1 VRIGIDYTAA
11 IRQGAGV
18 GRFVHRLVAAL
29 LELDRDNQYTLM
41 YSRPERKD
49 PAPRLPVG
57 PNVTA
62 RSLFLTE
69 RMSNILW
76 YKLGLPVP
84 IELLGPVADLYY
96 FPDFAL
102 PPVRRGR
109 SVITVHDLSF
119 LLVPDC
125 ADAGLRSHL
134 EKVVPMSVRY
144 ADFVTADSEN
154 TRNELMTLLDV
165 EPNRV
170 AVVYGGV
177 DDQFHPIVDEDELQS
192 VKLRYGLFSPFVL
205 YVGTIEPRKN
215 LGRLLRAHIRLR
227 TKYGSRHRLVVAGGL
242 GWLYQDVLRD
252 IEEIASEHEV
262 IFLGRVPEEDLPAL
276 YSLADVFAFPSLYEG
291 FGLPPLEAMAC
302 GVPVV
307 CSNTSSL
314 PEVVGDAGILVS
326 PYDVDALSDALAS
339 LLDDPVRRREL
350 ADRGLKR
357 ARQFTWERS
366 ARQLID
372 IWRRVGA

>member
-1 VRIGIDYTAA
+1 LRICIDYTAA

-29 LELDRDNQYTLM
+29 LELDRENQYTLM
-41 YSRPERKD
+41 YSRPDRKG
-49 PAPRLPVG
+49 PAPRLPIG

-69 RMSNILW
+69 RLSNILW

-84 IELLGPVADLYY
+84 IELLGPAADLYY

-109 SVITVHDLSF
+109 TVITVHDLSF

-125 ADAGLRSHL
+125 AEAGLRIHL

-144 ADFVTADSEN
+144 ADFVTVDSEN
-154 TRNELMTLLDV
+154 TRNELTTLLDV

-177 DDQFHPIVDEDELQS
+177 DAHFHPIVDEAELQT
-192 VKLRYGLFSPFVL
+192 VRMKYGLFSPFVL

-227 TKYGSRHRLVVAGGL
+227 TKYGSRHRLV
-242 GWLYQDVLRD
+242 
-252 IEEIASEHEV
+252 EIASEHEV
-262 IFLGRVPEEDLPAL
+262 IFLGRVPDEDLPAL

-307 CSNTSSL
+307 CSNSSSL

-326 PYDVDALSDALAS
+326 PYDIDALSDALAS

-350 ADRGLKR
+350 AERGLKR

-366 ARQLID
+366 ARQLLD

>member
-1 VRIGIDYTAA
+1 MRIGIDYTAA
-11 IRQGAGV
+11 IRQSAGV
-18 GRFVHRLVAAL
+18 GRFVQGLVTAL
-29 LELDRDNQYTLM
+29 VKLDRENQYTLM
-41 YSRPERKD
+41 YSRPERNSS
-49 PAPRLPVG
+49 PPRFPTES
-57 PNVTA
+57 NVTA

-69 RMSNILW
+69 RLTNILW
-76 YKLGLPVP
+76 YKLGIAVP
-84 IELLGPVADLYY
+84 IELIGPVADLYY

-125 ADAGLRSHL
+125 ADARLRAHL

-154 TRNELMTLLDV
+154 TRSELTALLDV

-177 DDQFHPIVDEDELQS
+177 DDQFHPVVDEAQLQS
-192 VKLRYGLFSPFVL
+192 VRTKYGLFSPFVL

-227 TKYGSRHRLVVAGGL
+227 TKYGSRHQLVVAGGL

-262 IFLGRVPEEDLPAL
+262 IFLGRVPDQDLPSL

-314 PEVVGDAGILVS
+314 PEVVGDAGVLVS

-339 LLDDPVRRREL
+339 LLNDPVRRREL
-350 ADRGLKR
+350 ADRGVVR
-357 ARQFTWERS
+357 ARRFTWERS
-366 ARQLID
+366 ARQLLEV
-372 IWRRVGA
+372 WRQLGA